1 MAEPKRTNERTDNA
15 DAEEVKSTTLKHEP
29 SLATENMDKEDPNRL
44 QERKLILDPKFVK
57 SNKLIAELNRP

>member
-1 MAEPKRTNERTDNA
+1 MAEPKRTKDRTDNA
-15 DAEEVKSTTLKHEP
+15 DAEDVKSTTLKQEP
-29 SLATENMDKEDPNRL
+29 SLATENMLNEDPNRL